1 MRKLEELLGSK
12 FIEEFYE
19 HLEKSLKKFILYHQ
33 NEYAEKVNLENRHNL
48 DYFYYE
54 DNKSKESPRKY
65 KLEKINN
72 KFNDTKPAPM
82 FTKTLHENSKP
93 SQPFENDTIKPYYTT
108 FNFHKLVK
116 TERLT
121 HTRKLSERQAK

>member
-19 HLEKSLKKFILYHQ
+19 HLEKSLKKVILYHQ

-65 KLEKINN
+65 KL
-72 KFNDTKPAPM
+72 
-82 FTKTLHENSKP
+82 
-93 SQPFENDTIKPYYTT
+93 
-108 FNFHKLVK
+108 
-116 TERLT
+116 
-121 HTRKLSERQAK
+121 